1 MSKSLQRKKP
11 GYTKSGEVKVV
22 SLSYKQC
29 VEVLS
34 KTSKKKH
41 LGKIRNRM
49 RILES
54 RSGFV
59 MPVSEPVEAVSE

>member
-29 VEVLS
+29 ADLLT

-41 LGKIRNRM
+41 LGKIRHRM
-49 RILES
+49 DILA
-54 RSGFV
+54 RRPGFV
-59 MPVSEPVEAVSE
+59 MPVSEPAEAVAE

>member
-11 GYTKSGEVKVV
+11 GYTKSGEVKVI

-29 VEVLS
+29 ADLLT

-41 LGKIRNRM
+41 LGKIRHRM
-49 RILES
+49 DILA
-54 RSGFV
+54 RRPGFV
-59 MPVSEPVEAVSE
+59 APVSESAEAVAE